1 MSDKF
6 LQSPNPSVTDGTIN
20 IWAGSITS
28 NNLDPSRPVKTN
40 ATKKL
45 ISSNLEI
52 SEINQLSASLQ
63 EKLDLTLVNTAVTP
77 SLPPFGKVKIYSKVD
92 DKFYTLD
99 SAGNEFQLSGDV
111 NGLVSSTDLS
121 MTFFDGTTGK
131 KIKEV
136 TGYKYNNGT
145 SQLEAKDITVD
156 GFLTSSPNTNGLKGL
171 RLTSGGSGV
180 IQITAPIANSA
191 YNLRLPLT
199 QGINGSVLT
208 NDGFGNLTFV
218 QKTESFTVQGG
229 VGSVGGNA
237 EHNASKGHNACDA
250 PLVMV
255 YDCELTG
262 AAVSMRIPRTGGTL
276 TLRFYK
282 NGSQVFP
289 TGPIQINATTPQY
302 AYNTFLPISFN
313 AGDLL
318 QFSTETSSFTPT
330 GDDATIILF
339 LRRTV

>member
-52 SEINQLSASLQ
+52 SEINQLTASLQ
-63 EKLDLTLVNTAVTP
+63 EKLDLTLINTAITP
-77 SLPPFGKVKIYSKVD
+77 SLPSFGKIKIYSKID

-111 NGLVSSTDLS
+111 NGLPSSTDLS
-121 MTFFDGTTGK
+121 IAFFNGTTGK

-136 TGYKYNNGT
+136 TGYKYNSGT
-145 SQLEAKDITVD
+145 SQLETKDITVD
-156 GFLTSSPNTNGLKGL
+156 GFLTSSANTNGLKGL
-171 RLTSGGSGV
+171 RLTSGSGGV
-180 IQITAPIANSA
+180 IQVTAPIANAA

-199 QGINGSVLT
+199 QGVDGSVLT
-208 NDGFGNLTFV
+208 NDGFGNLTFT
-218 QKTESFTVQGG
+218 QKIESFVLQGG
-229 VGSVGGNA
+229 VASVGGNA
-237 EHNASKGHNACDA
+237 LKDASKGHNAGDA

-255 YDCELTG
+255 YDCEITG
-262 AAVSMRIPRTGGTL
+262 AAVSMRIPRTNGTL

-282 NGSQVFP
+282 NGIQQFP
-289 TGPIQINATTPQY
+289 TGPIQINATNPQY
-302 AYNTFLPISFN
+302 SSNTFLPIPYS

-318 QFSTETSSFTPT
+318 QFSTETSSFTTT
-330 GDDATIILF
+330 GNDATIILF